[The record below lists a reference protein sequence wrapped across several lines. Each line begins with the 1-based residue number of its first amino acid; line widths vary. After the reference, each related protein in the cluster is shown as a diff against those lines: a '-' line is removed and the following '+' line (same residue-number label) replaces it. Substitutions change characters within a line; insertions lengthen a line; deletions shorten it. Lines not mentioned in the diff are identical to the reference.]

1 MASSAA
7 INQLILATTVAVSF
21 IDAAAVL
28 PSDVSAHPTKVMR
41 GEVGAGQQPDT
52 EPDMEEMYSFT
63 NRVQLTSAVV
73 YTAAGKTTLLA
84 WVETTRGIPNIWTAN
99 FTTAWSTPLQLT
111 Q

>member
-1 MASSAA
+1 
-7 INQLILATTVAVSF
+7 
-21 IDAAAVL
+21 
-28 PSDVSAHPTKVMR
+28 
-41 GEVGAGQQPDT
+41 
-52 EPDMEEMYSFT
+52 MEEMYSFT

-73 YTAAGKTTLLA
+73 YTEAGKTTLLA